1 MGKSRSGDH
10 PTLGPVIRK
19 LFTDLPKRE
28 KVRQLVNGD
37 EIVEASLVRS
47 EQWEGRTYQAE
58 APKVT

>member
-1 MGKSRSGDH
+1 M
-10 PTLGPVIRK
+10 GPVIRK

-28 KVRQLVNGD
+28 KVRQLVSRD

-58 APKVT
+58 ALKVT